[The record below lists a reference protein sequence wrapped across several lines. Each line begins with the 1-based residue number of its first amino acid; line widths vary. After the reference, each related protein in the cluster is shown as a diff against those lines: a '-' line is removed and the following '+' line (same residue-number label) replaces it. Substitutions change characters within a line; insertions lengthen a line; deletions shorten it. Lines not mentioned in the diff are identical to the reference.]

1 MISLRLSLLA
11 LFAATAFSSAVAQRY
26 SNGIAAVV
34 DGVPITT
41 SEVEETIKA
50 QEQVIQMQYRNDP
63 ERIKKEIVLLRQS
76 AIETLIDREI
86 LLAEFR
92 KIGGVI
98 KAQYVDDDIN
108 TIIRE
113 SFKGDRD
120 AFVDELTRGGISM
133 KKFRE
138 LREKMVIMNVMRAR
152 NSGDHPPATP
162 REVQEF
168 YDKNLDKWREGDQ
181 IKISTITIPKLT
193 GQPGSTAEKQRKLIQ
208 ELRTKILQGADFAAV
223 AKAHSQDSHQE
234 NGGAWDWMA
243 KTDLMPAIAD
253 AAMELKTGGI
263 SPVLD
268 LESNYIIVSCD
279 AKKLGTAPPLEQY
292 RPEIEKMITQ
302 EKSKAAIDKWME
314 TVRKKH
320 VIKRYQ
326 PSSAPP
332 APIPSAPP
340 SDPTSAPP
348 SAP

>member
-1 MISLRLSLLA
+1 MIPLRISLFALLSACSGVLA
-11 LFAATAFSSAVAQRY
+11 QQYTNS
-26 SNGIAAVV
+26 IAAVV
-34 DGVPITT
+34 DGVPIAS

-50 QEQVIQMQYRNDP
+50 QEQVIQFQFRNDP
-63 ERIKKEIVLLRQS
+63 ARIKKEIALLRQG

-108 TIIRE
+108 GIIRE

-120 AFVDELTRGGISM
+120 AFVDELTKSGM
-133 KKFRE
+133 TVKKFRE

-152 NSGDHPPATP
+152 NAGDHPPATP
-162 REVQEF
+162 REVQEY
-168 YDKNLDKWREGDQ
+168 YDKNVDKWREGDQ
-181 IKISTITIPKLT
+181 IKISTITIPKFT
-193 GQPGSTAEKQRKLIQ
+193 GEAGSTPETQKKIAQ
-208 ELRTKILQGADFAAV
+208 ELRTRIVQGADFAKV
-223 AKAHSQDSHQE
+223 AKTNSQDSHAE
-234 NGGAWDWMA
+234 NGGSWDWMS

-279 AKKLGTAPPLEQY
+279 AKKLGAAPDIEKL
-292 RPEIEKMITQ
+292 RPEIEKMINQ
-302 EKSKAAIDKWME
+302 EKSKGNIDKWMD

-320 VIKRYQ
+320 VIKRYP
-326 PSSAPP
+326 PSNAAP
-332 APIPSAPP
+332 APIPSAP
-340 SDPTSAPP
+340 
-348 SAP
+348 